1 VFEVDQSRSLAPS
14 TRVAMLDWTRLGGLP
29 GGKIFGGVESWVD
42 TSKAAG
48 CTSQV
53 QQLGLENTI
62 RQIVTLKYFFYSP
75 NLVWLILAFVIY
87 AVAPYDIP
95 AARTW
100 SWSWILPRLFLNLA
114 VAFAYYGFFYF
125 GLYISNWSSRK
136 FAPEKFPTAGN
147 MAHNLYYWS
156 LGVLQWTLLEALM
169 LRLWAIGKVPY
180 ATAGELFS
188 SPALLSLNVF
198 WVMVMPL
205 WRDLHFYIAHRFIHI
220 RAIYKYV
227 HSLHH
232 RNADPEPF
240 SGLTMHP
247 VEHLYYFSNA
257 FVPALYLSGLSPFV
271 FYWCFFHL
279 AIAPAAGHSGWE
291 DHFQSDQYHYCHHA
305 KFECNY
311 GSPMSGFIDQW
322 CGTFREKLGE
332 SKEYK
337 GQYRDEN
344 NNINTK
350 TWAAES
356 YLGMPKDVYHGTY
369 TLFWSAMVPLIAWA
383 MAHPNHQ
390 AVSQLTGFVVAF
402 GPVLLA
408 LALCHLSGD
417 KLSWRWPFQKERV
430 IGQFGLFLTLGFVAV
445 LLPTYH
451 AVSWSVAAGL

>member
-1 VFEVDQSRSLAPS
+1 
-14 TRVAMLDWTRLGGLP
+14 MLDWTRLGGLP

-53 QQLGLENTI
+53 EQLGLENTI

-75 NLVWLILAFVIY
+75 NLVWFILAFVIY

-100 SWSWILPRLFLNLA
+100 SWSWILPRLFLNFA

-125 GLYISNWSSRK
+125 GLYISHSSSRK
-136 FAPEKFPTAGN
+136 FSPEKFPTAGN

-180 ATAGELFS
+180 ATAGEVFS

-247 VEHLYYFSNA
+247 IEHLYYYSNA
-257 FVPALYLSGLSPFV
+257 FFPALYLSGLSPFV

-369 TLFWSAMVPLIAWA
+369 TLFWAAMAPLIAWA
-383 MAHPNHQ
+383 TAHPAHQ

>member
-1 VFEVDQSRSLAPS
+1 MNVPCVMGTPLSKTSDLMGSCPFLTYTTCLHQRPLLPSYFHAQSCVQVAGCAAVDA
-14 TRVAMLDWTRLGGLP
+14 
-29 GGKIFGGVESWVD
+29 FGGPDASLV
-42 TSKAAG
+42 G
-48 CTSQV
+48 H
-53 QQLGLENTI
+53 
-62 RQIVTLKYFFYSP
+62 RQ
-75 NLVWLILAFVIY
+75 
-87 AVAPYDIP
+87 
-95 AARTW
+95 
-100 SWSWILPRLFLNLA
+100 
-114 VAFAYYGFFYF
+114 G
-125 GLYISNWSSRK
+125 
-136 FAPEKFPTAGN
+136 
-147 MAHNLYYWS
+147 
-156 LGVLQWTLLEALM
+156 ALCHGW
-169 LRLWAIGKVPY
+169 R
-180 ATAGELFS
+180 LFS

-383 MAHPNHQ
+383 MAHPSHQ